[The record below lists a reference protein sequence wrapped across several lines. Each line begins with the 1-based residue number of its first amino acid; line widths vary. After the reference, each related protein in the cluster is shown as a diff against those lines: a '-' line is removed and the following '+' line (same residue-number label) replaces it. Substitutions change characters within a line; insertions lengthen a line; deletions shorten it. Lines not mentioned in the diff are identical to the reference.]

1 MLGQLDISI
10 SLEHLQRK
18 SSEYRLQFIM
28 LTCLLLLLT
37 GALITILTH
46 YLVGIPVQRLVRQ
59 SILVAA
65 GEYGARVPVTSNDEL
80 GALSEAMNA
89 MTESLERSDRELK
102 SWSESL
108 EQKVEERSREIMRM
122 EEQLRRSEN
131 WPLWAPWQPVSP
143 MKSIIH

>member
-1 MLGQLDISI
+1 
-10 SLEHLQRK
+10 
-18 SSEYRLQFIM
+18 M

-143 MKSIIH
+143 MKLTIH